1 VDDPYGCKDPFPHS
15 QNRPVLGLFNLP
27 FARHKDRPC
36 FEQSLRGR
44 GGYVPYDATSL
55 WLFSSLQLRLL
66 TSPQSSWILHRAS
79 SVRFLLRS
87 CSGSG
92 GTWATTWCCHML
104 WSFLFCCVSMER
116 SVIDFDR
123 VNPVRVFFFSFHRRH
138 FWSLIDSSAAA
149 WCKMGW
155 MNLRNANCNKDSFLF
170 FSGLRDSIRV
180 LSFLSCFV
188 FSVCIYSCRN
198 VFWNR
203 LHLGRFCLS
212 CKQKTMSKFYCHRI
226 GLQHY

>member
-1 VDDPYGCKDPFPHS
+1 MDDPYGCKDPFPHS

-104 WSFLFCCVSMER
+104 WSFFFCCVSMER
-116 SVIDFDR
+116 SVTDFDQ

-149 WCKMGW
+149 WFKMGW
-155 MNLRNANCNKDSFLF
+155 MNLRNANCNKDSFSF
-170 FSGLRDSIRV
+170 
-180 LSFLSCFV
+180 SFLVSGIQLGFWVSFRALCFP
-188 FSVCIYSCRN
+188 SVSIHAETSSEIAY
-198 VFWNR
+198 
-203 LHLGRFCLS
+203 
-212 CKQKTMSKFYCHRI
+212 I
-226 GLQHY
+226 